1 MKFIKH
7 DILYVMALSCLF
19 FAHSCITMRT
29 RPKEAKVFFN
39 EANVSYKDSTITVL
53 EQDLHYVETGNPKGP
68 NLVFVHGSPG
78 SWDAWKGY
86 LVDSTLKENYRLI
99 AVDRP
104 GFGYSNF
111 RRAKDLTEQAQ
122 ILNELLRQIDNGQE
136 ISLIGHS
143 YGGPLIVKMAL
154 EGPELFK
161 NLVILAGALDP
172 DAEKPEKWR
181 KPLMWVPL
189 KYVVPGA
196 LRPSNDELWWLKQ
209 DLKDM
214 KPQLKDISQHVL
226 IIHGTKDNLVPYSNV
241 PYMENV
247 FSNAASLEVIRLENE
262 NHFIV
267 WTQDV
272 LIKDALQ
279 KLP

>member
-1 MKFIKH
+1 MKFVKR
-7 DILYVMALSCLF
+7 DIIYIMALSYLL

-29 RPKEAKVFFN
+29 TPKKTKTFFN
-39 EANVSYKDSTITVL
+39 ETQVVYKDTTITVK
-53 EQDLHYVETGNPKGP
+53 EQEVHYVETGNANGK

-78 SWDAWKGY
+78 SWDAWKNY
-86 LVDSTLKENYRLI
+86 LTDASLKQEYRLI
-99 AVDRP
+99 ALDRP

-111 RRAKDLTEQAQ
+111 RRAKDLTDQAQ
-122 ILNELLRQIDNGQE
+122 ILNAFLQQIENGE
-136 ISLIGHS
+136 SVTLIGHS

-154 EGPELFK
+154 ENPDLYK

-172 DAEKPEKWR
+172 EAEKPEKWR
-181 KPLMWVPL
+181 KPLMWFPI
-189 KYVVPGA
+189 KYLVPGA

-214 KPQLKDISQHVL
+214 KPHLETVSQNIL
-226 IIHGTKDNLVPYSNV
+226 IVHGAEDQLVPYSNV
-241 PYMENV
+241 PYMEAL
-247 FSNAASLEVIRLENE
+247 FTNAASLEVIRLENE

-267 WTQDV
+267 WSQET
-272 LIKDALQ
+272 LIKEVLQ